1 VLEEARQADS
11 VVSKVRFFADDN
23 DLVLFS
29 LRIELEDFLAVIWSA
44 EVGNVACRDSHECY
58 TDHTQSNDNDLL
70 PLCLRRQASIGSRLV
85 RSFRLSTYRHA
96 GRGCSPSHD
105 AGIGGST
112 YAMPPVQMLLV
123 CMSGIRQRRGNEAT
137 KKGLQ
142 DRSQDKS
149 SIGRYSH
156 QAPTCAAHDVR
167 GHQ

>member
-1 VLEEARQADS
+1 MLEEARQADS

-44 EVGNVACRDSHECY
+44 EVGKVACWDSHECY
-58 TDHTQSNDNDLL
+58 TDHTQPNDDDLL

-105 AGIGGST
+105 AGIGGFT
-112 YAMPPVQMLLV
+112 VAMPPFQLILV
-123 CMSGIRQRRGNEAT
+123 RISGIRQRRGNEAT
-137 KKGLQ
+137 KRGLQ
-142 DRSQDKS
+142 DRSQEKS
-149 SIGRYSH
+149 SIGRLDH
-156 QAPTCAAHDVR
+156 QAPTCTAHNVR
-167 GHQ
+167 GRQ